1 MIWRTNTNANAGSV
15 LCCAQ
20 HTQCKIIQTDFNVHF
35 TNIQLLCY
43 SNVTLLSRCYD
54 YPELTHTHTHTQIE
68 LKWKAFHVFLTK
80 LNCTWLQHVLLF
92 SSTTIFAHVTTAF
105 APCPGLAV
113 SALLCSFVL
122 SHVLFSIRINI
133 FRNNNIVQNLNYN
146 SMASNFLKLW
156 KTKLT
161 ETISYFSKIRELTRT
176 YSEVSLNTSPT
187 ILCILKM
194 FQFDRG
200 GRAFLMQNE
209 FTKYWAKSS

>member
-1 MIWRTNTNANAGSV
+1 MLG
-15 LCCAQ
+15 LCCVVHSIHSAKSSKQ
-20 HTQCKIIQTDFNVHF
+20 ISMCTLQIYNYYVTVMWRYFRDATITQS
-35 TNIQLLCY
+35 L
-43 SNVTLLSRCYD
+43 
-54 YPELTHTHTHTQIE
+54 HTHTHTQIE

-200 GRAFLMQNE
+200 VRAFLMQNE
-209 FTKYWAKSS
+209 FTEYWAKSS